1 MIFRKK
7 SSFLT
12 ALGILLLLAALGLTA
27 YNVMDSL
34 RAGAEAGAI
43 MEEIARRMPETI
55 SAAPAP
61 RLDETDLTMPVF
73 EIDGYNYVGIVE
85 IPSLNISLPVMDTW
99 DDERLKIS
107 ACLYWGNYKTDDMV
121 ICAHNYAQFFAPIRG
136 IGMGEEVRFISAEGT
151 AYRYSVTNRET
162 LGPSMVEEMIT
173 NTRPSSNGTEVRDWD
188 LTLFTCFPGGRTRCA
203 VRCVR
208 ISEEEDRD
216 A

>member
-34 RAGAEAGAI
+34 RAETEARAI
-43 MEEIARRMPETI
+43 REEIARRMPETI
-55 SAAPAP
+55 AAAPAP
-61 RLDETDLTMPVF
+61 RRDETDLTMPVF
-73 EIDGYNYVGIVE
+73 EIGGYNYVGIVE

-107 ACLYWGNYKTDDMV
+107 ACLYRGNYKTDDMV

-136 IGMGEEVRFISAEGT
+136 IGMGEEVCFISAEGT
-151 AYRYSVTNRET
+151 VYRYSVTNRET
-162 LGPSMVEEMIT
+162 LEPQMTIKAL
-173 NTRPSSNGTEVRDWD
+173 N
-188 LTLFTCFPGGRTRCA
+188 FCQ
-203 VRCVR
+203 
-208 ISEEEDRD
+208 IS
-216 A
+216 